1 MNLELEAA
9 GALTTATLAASEIEG
24 ANSHRPSS
32 DHAPA
37 NCANC
42 AAPLTGPF
50 CHACG
55 QRAHVHRSLL
65 HLGEEVLHGLLHF
78 DAKAWRT
85 LPMLVAKPGKLTRDY
100 IDGKRTRFVSPLA
113 LFLFMMFL
121 MFFAVSSVTV
131 TPANTMPGQVAAAT
145 ADLEKDIAK
154 AKIKLAKA
162 EAKLSAARA
171 NEESASAA
179 QAEAEG
185 ARSEVHQNEV
195 ALKTFTAA
203 VATKD
208 GVNADGTP
216 VYSGSVT
223 TGIARLDGKIKQ
235 AIKNPEFT
243 LYKIK
248 NAASKFSFLLVPLS
262 LPFLW
267 LMFFWKRGVTMYDH
281 AVFAL
286 YSLSFM
292 ALLVAV
298 LTLLEKTGL
307 EHAGGMAGLRGAAAA
322 HVPATARHLLAR
334 HQIDA
339 VAHAGADG
347 RFADRADSVPAA
359 DPVPERDVM
368 LRIRAEDPGT
378 PDAAA
383 LIEELSAALAAI
395 TGDSGKSSF
404 DADDVGSQAS
414 RFAVARDRTTALQ
427 WAAARFRPLA
437 DGVAELKRMY
447 ARPGNPGAG
456 SALLAFLEAEA
467 AALEYRA
474 IWLSTR
480 VRQ

>member
-1 MNLELEAA
+1 MNLEFEAA

-32 DHAPA
+32 AHTPD

-42 AAPLTGPF
+42 ATPLTGSF

-85 LPMLVAKPGKLTRDY
+85 LPMLVAKPGQLTRQY

-121 MFFAVSSVTV
+121 MFFAVSSVNVTKSGSLPGAVTV
-131 TPANTMPGQVAAAT
+131 AT

-162 EAKLSAARA
+162 EAKLAAARA
-171 NEESASAA
+171 NGESASAA
-179 QAEAEG
+179 QAVVEG
-185 ARSEVHQNEV
+185 ARAEVSQEEV
-195 ALKTFTAA
+195 ALRAITNA
-203 VATKD
+203 VAGKD
-208 GVNADGTP
+208 GTLAESN
-216 VYSGSVT
+216 SMSVT
-223 TGIARLDGKIKQ
+223 TGHSRLDDAIKL

-243 LYKIK
+243 FYKIK
-248 NAASKFSFLLVPLS
+248 NTASKFSFLLVPLS

-292 ALLVAV
+292 ALLVAM

-307 EHAGGMAGLRGAAAA
+307 STLVGWLACVAPPLHMFLQLRGAYSLGIRS
-322 HVPATARHLLAR
+322 TLWRTLALML
-334 HQIDA
+334 ISLT
-339 VAHAGADG
+339 VLVLYLVLILYL
-347 RFADRADSVPAA
+347 SV
-359 DPVPERDVM
+359 
-368 LRIRAEDPGT
+368 T
-378 PDAAA
+378 
-383 LIEELSAALAAI
+383 
-395 TGDSGKSSF
+395 
-404 DADDVGSQAS
+404 
-414 RFAVARDRTTALQ
+414 
-427 WAAARFRPLA
+427 
-437 DGVAELKRMY
+437 
-447 ARPGNPGAG
+447 
-456 SALLAFLEAEA
+456 
-467 AALEYRA
+467 
-474 IWLSTR
+474 
-480 VRQ
+480 

>member
-1 MNLELEAA
+1 MNLEFEPA
-9 GALTTATLAASEIEG
+9 GAMVTATLVASEIEG
-24 ANSHRPSS
+24 ASADSR
-32 DHAPA
+32 APTHGPV

-42 AAPLTGPF
+42 GTALTGSF

-85 LPMLVAKPGKLTRDY
+85 LPMLVAKPGRLTREY

-121 MFFAVSSVTV
+121 MFFAVSSVKV
-131 TPANTMPGQVAAAT
+131 TPASTMPGQVAAAT
-145 ADLEKDIAK
+145 AGLEKDIAK

-162 EAKLSAARA
+162 EAKLSAVRA
-171 NEESASAA
+171 NGESASAA

-195 ALKTFTAA
+195 ALKTLTAA
-203 VATKD
+203 VADKD
-208 GVNADGTP
+208 SVNADGTP
-216 VYSGSVT
+216 RYSASVT
-223 TGIARLDGKIKQ
+223 TGNSRLDGAIKQ

-292 ALLVAV
+292 ALLVTA
-298 LTLLEKTGL
+298 LTLLEKAGL
-307 EHAGGMAGLRGAAAA
+307 NTLVAWLACGVPPLHMFLQLRGAYS
-322 HVPATARHLLAR
+322 L
-334 HQIDA
+334 
-339 VAHAGADG
+339 
-347 RFADRADSVPAA
+347 
-359 DPVPERDVM
+359 
-368 LRIRAEDPGT
+368 
-378 PDAAA
+378 
-383 LIEELSAALAAI
+383 
-395 TGDSGKSSF
+395 
-404 DADDVGSQAS
+404 
-414 RFAVARDRTTALQ
+414 
-427 WAAARFRPLA
+427 
-437 DGVAELKRMY
+437 GVASTLWRTL
-447 ARPGNPGAG
+447 
-456 SALLAFLEAEA
+456 ALLFISLTV
-467 AALEYRA
+467 LVLYLLLVLY
-474 IWLSTR
+474 LSVT
-480 VRQ
+480 